1 MGWVTS
7 NDLARI
13 HFVEW
18 GDPRGEPIL
27 FVHGLG
33 TDNIGWAMQ
42 RRAFGSDYRCIA
54 VDNRGSGRSDKPEGP
69 YDLEQLAFDAISVL
83 DKLGIDSAH
92 VIGASMGGALAQ
104 IIAVRHPDR
113 VRSLTLACTACS
125 LRRWREELFDGWIQ
139 LIQEKGMREFAV
151 HNLEWIF
158 GPRSFRRLYPVAVAL
173 GPFLLRAP
181 EHGFLGQVQALRDV
195 DPEIAELLST
205 VTAPTLVITGSQ
217 DILTPVSD
225 AEEIADRIAHSELVI
240 IRGAAHGFMVEQ
252 AGLFNRVVKDFIDR
266 QSLSASAERRRGS
279 IDDVIGGGSK
289 RTGAGS
295 VG

>member
-1 MGWVTS
+1 MGWITS
-7 NDLARI
+7 TDLARI

-18 GDPRGEPIL
+18 GNPRGEPIL

-42 RRAFGSDYRCIA
+42 RRAFGSDYRCVA

-69 YDLEQLAFDAISVL
+69 YELEQLALDAVCVL

-104 IIAVRHPDR
+104 IIAVRNPAR

-125 LRRWREELFDGWIQ
+125 LQQWREELFDGWIEMIRSQ
-139 LIQEKGMREFAV
+139 GMREFAV

-173 GPFLLRAP
+173 GPYLLRAP
-181 EHGFLGQVQALRDV
+181 QHGFLGQVEALRDV
-195 DPEIAELLST
+195 DPEIAELLSS
-205 VTAPTLVITGSQ
+205 VTAPTLVISGSQ

-225 AEEIADRIAHSELVI
+225 AEEIAERISHSELVI

-252 AGLFNRVVKDFIDR
+252 AKLFNQVVKDFVDR
-266 QSLSASAERRRGS
+266 QSLSASAERRSRPV
-279 IDDVIGGGSK
+279 DDVVGSGSK
-289 RTGAGS
+289 RGGSGS

>member
-1 MGWVTS
+1 MGWVTAD
-7 NDLARI
+7 DLARI

-18 GDPRGEPIL
+18 GNPKGEPIL

-33 TDNIGWAMQ
+33 TDNLGWVMQ

-69 YDLEQLAFDAISVL
+69 YDLEQLAFDALSVL

-125 LRRWREELFDGWIQ
+125 LRRWREELFEGWIQ
-139 LIQEKGMREFAV
+139 IIREKGMREFAV

-158 GPRSFRRLYPVAVAL
+158 GPRSFRRLFPVAVVL
-173 GPFLLRAP
+173 GPYLLRAP
-181 EHGFLGQVQALRDV
+181 EHGFLGQVEALRAV

-225 AEEIADRIAHSELVI
+225 AEDIAGRIGHSELVI
-240 IRGAAHGFMVEQ
+240 VRGAAHGFMIEQ
-252 AGLFNRVVKDFIDR
+252 AGLFNRVVKDFVDR
-266 QSLSASAERRRGS
+266 QRLSASAERRRGS
-279 IDDVIGGGSK
+279 IDDVVGGGSE
-289 RTGAGS
+289 RAGS
-295 VG
+295 GSIG